1 MPDTIV
7 KPITGGAGTA
17 KAVEPGR
24 RISYGKLID
33 FLSTRTALTDLKTIC
48 LRLRDKN
55 ILVNYD
61 DLEGTTHR
69 EKINALIIYLER
81 HASLQIL
88 VDTGRESLPD
98 LMWDNVYEAQPEY
111 IVNPN
116 PAPRIP
122 AAGQEVR
129 NPVRRADRPTPA
141 MVQVSQN
148 LLETLEMHQHCLS
161 AYVKSYMT
169 LQEYAVWKIRDSIEA
184 SLQSSTE
191 LQKFNF
197 KYWGELRDRLGK
209 IQPLKQDLAALEPAF
224 TEALTQFNQVLKIAQ
239 EQVKTIYNQRLT
251 GELLVSAAVELRDT
265 VQTLWEASENLA
277 ELCRDKTEETL
288 AEIARCVGAL
298 MAKKLSE
305 GATGRGMDV
314 RTKLPAAPSGPGS
327 EGRAEGPVVNP
338 STGRL

>member
-7 KPITGGAGTA
+7 KPITGGAETA
-17 KAVEPGR
+17 KTVEPGR

-33 FLSTRTALTDLKTIC
+33 FLSTRTAPTDLKTIC

-55 ILVNYD
+55 ILINYD

-69 EKINALIIYLER
+69 EKLNALIIYLER

-88 VDTGRESLPD
+88 VDTGREALPD
-98 LMWDNVYEAQPEY
+98 LMWDNVYEVLLEPF
-111 IVNPN
+111 VNPN

-122 AAGQEVR
+122 ASGQEMR
-129 NPVRRADRPTPA
+129 NPVRRAERPAPA

-148 LLETLEMHQHCLS
+148 LLETLEMHQRGLS
-161 AYVKSYMT
+161 VYVKSYMT
-169 LQEYAVWKIRDSIEA
+169 LQGYAIWELRDSIED

-197 KYWGELRDRLGK
+197 KFWGGLRDRLVK
-209 IQPLKQDLAALEPAF
+209 IQPLKQDLAALGTVF
-224 TEALTQFNQVLKIAQ
+224 TQFNQALETAQ

-265 VQTLWEASENLA
+265 VQTLWEAAENLA

-305 GATGRGMDV
+305 GATGRGV
-314 RTKLPAAPSGPGS
+314 NVQTKLPAAQSGPRS
-327 EGRAEGPVVNP
+327 EGRAEGPLVNP

>member
-1 MPDTIV
+1 MPDTSV
-7 KPITGGAGTA
+7 KPFPGGARGITQPEDNSTLTPNLQRALEIAKRALEHLEAQAAGYTSLTIPPSLQVELEDKRKEVARLIEQSRAGMA
-17 KAVEPGR
+17 KAEASR
-24 RISYGKLID
+24 HI
-33 FLSTRTALTDLKTIC
+33 A
-48 LRLRDKN
+48 
-55 ILVNYD
+55 YD
-61 DLEGTTHR
+61 R
-69 EKINALIIYLER
+69 PP
-81 HASLQIL
+81 S
-88 VDTGRESLPD
+88 
-98 LMWDNVYEAQPEY
+98 
-111 IVNPN
+111 
-116 PAPRIP
+116 
-122 AAGQEVR
+122 GQEAR
-129 NPVRRADRPTPA
+129 NPGQPKGHRSIQA

-148 LLETLEMHQHCLS
+148 LLETLEMHQRSLS

-224 TEALTQFNQVLKIAQ
+224 AEALTQFNQTLKTAQ
-239 EQVKTIYNQRLT
+239 EQVKSIYNQRLI
-251 GELLVSAAVELRDT
+251 GELLVSAAAELRDT
-265 VQTLWEASENLA
+265 LQTLWEASEKLA

-288 AEIARCVGAL
+288 GEIARCVGAL

-305 GATGRGMDV
+305 GTTGRGVDV

-327 EGRAEGPVVNP
+327 ECRAEGPVVNP